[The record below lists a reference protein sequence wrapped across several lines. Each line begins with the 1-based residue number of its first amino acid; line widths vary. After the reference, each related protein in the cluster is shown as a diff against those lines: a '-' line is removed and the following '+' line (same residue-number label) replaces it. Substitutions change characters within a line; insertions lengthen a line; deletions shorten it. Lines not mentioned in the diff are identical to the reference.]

1 MSTLAAIVAHTCNT
15 VLEVLAM
22 AIRAE
27 KETKG
32 IQIEKEVKLSLFAN
46 DMILSIENSKDA
58 TRKLLE
64 LINGSGKPAGHRS
77 NAQKDPAFLNTN
89 NKRSER
95 EVEEIIPSITATK
108 EQEMATHSSV
118 LAWRIP
124 WTEEPG
130 RLQSTGSQ
138 RVGHD

>member
-108 EQEMATHSSV
+108 EQEMATHSSI

>member
-1 MSTLAAIVAHTCNT
+1 
-15 VLEVLAM
+15 M

-108 EQEMATHSSV
+108 EQEMATHSSI

-130 RLQSTGSQ
+130 RLESVGLQ
-138 RVGHD
+138 RVGHN

>member
-108 EQEMATHSSV
+108 EQEMATHSSI

-130 RLQSTGSQ
+130 RLRSTGSQ
-138 RVGHD
+138 RVRHD